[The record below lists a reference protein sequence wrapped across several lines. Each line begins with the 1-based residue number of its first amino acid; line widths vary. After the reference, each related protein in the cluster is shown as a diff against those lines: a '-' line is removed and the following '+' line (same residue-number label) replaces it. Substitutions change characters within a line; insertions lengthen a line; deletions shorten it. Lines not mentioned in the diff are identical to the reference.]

1 MTLDDK
7 DRLLLAA
14 LTRDAREPLVAL
26 ARRVGLSR
34 SATQGRLARL
44 EKAGVIEGYTVKLG
58 RGVQAGGRVEAVI
71 SAVLQPGK
79 TCEAVL
85 PHLQGVPQITAC
97 RSLAG
102 PVDLMFEVECAG
114 VEELSAVRERVA
126 ATPGVAGATTH
137 LVLATRW
144 RRE

>member
-7 DRLLLAA
+7 DRQLIAA
-14 LTRDAREPLVAL
+14 LTRDAREPLVSL

-44 EKAGVIEGYTVKLG
+44 EKAGVIEGYTVRLG
-58 RGVQAGGRVEAVI
+58 RGAQAGGRVEAVI
-71 SAVLQPGK
+71 SAVLEPGK
-79 TCEAVL
+79 TCEVVL
-85 PHLQGVPQITAC
+85 PKLQGLPQITAC

-102 PVDLMFEVECAG
+102 PVDVMFEVACG
-114 VEELSAVRERVA
+114 SVEELSAVREQVA
-126 ATPGVAGATTH
+126 AAPGVASATTH

-144 RRE
+144 RRG